1 MLKFRCLLVFRFCC
15 AVILGVST
23 LPAYADGYLTPAD
36 LENINYQCYL
46 EETEIVFCSE
56 EEISNPQ
63 IIVKIPLL
71 QPVILSNGIRA
82 YRLMATIENQTKQ
95 NLIGAK
101 IFLTFDEEQQQSIE
115 IIISEKIIYKDT
127 SSTKRSHLIRSDV
140 PQNFPLYQALDEIY
154 FNAEISNIKLHLI
167 ELKFE
172 NS

>member
-1 MLKFRCLLVFRFCC
+1 
-15 AVILGVST
+15 
-23 LPAYADGYLTPAD
+23 
-36 LENINYQCYL
+36 
-46 EETEIVFCSE
+46 
-56 EEISNPQ
+56 
-63 IIVKIPLL
+63 
-71 QPVILSNGIRA
+71 
-82 YRLMATIENQTKQ
+82 MATIENQTKQ

-101 IFLTFDEEQQQSIE
+101 IFLTFDEEQQRSIE